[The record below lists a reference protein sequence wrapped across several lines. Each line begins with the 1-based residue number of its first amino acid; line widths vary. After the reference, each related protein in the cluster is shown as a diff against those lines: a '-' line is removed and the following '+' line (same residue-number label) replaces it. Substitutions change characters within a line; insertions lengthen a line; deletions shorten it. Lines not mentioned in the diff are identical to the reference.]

1 MKSNLDENIR
11 YTKNIVPERSDILN
25 LYSDA
30 GWHTYT
36 SKPDVLMSGFNKSLA
51 VYAAWTGNELAG
63 LARLVGDGKTI
74 VYIQDILV
82 LRKYRRMGIGYGLL
96 NRITSDFTKVRQIV
110 LLADNNHETHDFYT
124 SAGYTPVDAAGCRAY
139 MMIKGE

>member
-1 MKSNLDENIR
+1 M
-11 YTKNIVPERSDILN
+11 
-25 LYSDA
+25 
-30 GWHTYT
+30 
-36 SKPDVLMSGFNKSLA
+36 
-51 VYAAWTGNELAG
+51 
-63 LARLVGDGKTI
+63 
-74 VYIQDILV
+74 